1 MLALLALAA
10 GVGAFVYVYSR
21 LRQIR
26 LATLEHAEGLARG
39 ASRATQT
46 LSRLIG
52 LSADILQLLISPRDT
67 SVVVDAAAV
76 ARRPN
81 GGRRDRRALVT
92 ASAIARDSVSTR
104 WRRRQPELL

>member
-10 GVGAFVYVYSR
+10 GVGAFVYVYGR

-39 ASRATQT
+39 ASGAAQT

-52 LSADILQLLISPRDT
+52 LSADILQLLISPRTRASSSTQLPWLD
-67 SVVVDAAAV
+67 
-76 ARRPN
+76 
-81 GGRRDRRALVT
+81 DRMEGDET
-92 ASAIARDSVSTR
+92 DEP
-104 WRRRQPELL
+104 W

>member
-1 MLALLALAA
+1 MLALFALAA

-52 LSADILQLLISPRDT
+52 LSADILQLLISPRRT
-67 SVVVDAAAV
+67 STSATLPWLED
-76 ARRPN
+76 
-81 GGRRDRRALVT
+81 GREEDET
-92 ASAIARDSVSTR
+92 AER
-104 WRRRQPELL
+104 W